1 MRPVAGGERLRIT
14 IGGKVFGI
22 ALLLVVLMGLA
33 AAVSSFLVRDAAFA
47 VTRVNQTYMPLSQA
61 IAEVGLYQLE
71 QELTALELFADLE
84 RPEVDQAA
92 IERRLM
98 RLQDRGGRVDEALA
112 RARQVL
118 AKASEDPRYADDL
131 AGLVE
136 LEALIASID
145 REHRDFERQSLRI
158 ADVSRAGGGEISQ
171 MLLDDWHREE
181 EDFNA
186 VLAEAIA
193 TISGYAAAAGEQAQ
207 AAERRVHQTNIL
219 LTATAA
225 LAGLLL
231 AAAIVR
237 SMVRPVHDLVSAT
250 QEVERGNLQTEILV
264 RTRDEIGQ
272 LSRSFNHMLAE
283 MRLKERIKDT
293 FGRYVDPRVVESLLG
308 NPAALE
314 RAGERQDCTVFFSD
328 IAGFTPLAELLTPA
342 AVLRVLNA
350 YFTAM
355 SEPIRSNQ
363 GIIDKYMGDA
373 IMAFWVPPF
382 TAPADHAR
390 LACLSALT
398 QRERLAGF
406 QKLLPDLTGLRHGV
420 PRLETRVGIATGEV
434 VVGNVGSEV
443 SKNFT
448 VIGDTVNL
456 AARLEGLNKYYGT
469 HTLIAASTEALA
481 RDAIETREIDLV
493 AVAGKSEPIR
503 IFELLAAK
511 GDLPPEVAA
520 RRDRFEAALVAY
532 RARDWTAA
540 NAGFEACAQGPGG
553 DPPARVFLARLEQL
567 AADPPGEDW
576 DGVWHLASK

>member
-1 MRPVAGGERLRIT
+1 MPRLAGDERLRIT

-22 ALLLVVLMGLA
+22 ALLLVALMGVA
-33 AAVSSFLVRDAAFA
+33 AAIASFLVRDVAFA
-47 VTRVNQTYMPLSQA
+47 LVRVNETYTPLSRT
-61 IAEVGLYQLE
+61 IAEIGIYQLE
-71 QELTALELFADLE
+71 QELTALELFTDLAA
-84 RPEVDQAA
+84 PDVDPAA
-92 IERRLM
+92 VERRLAK
-98 RLQDRGGRVDEALA
+98 LKDRGAKVDAALD
-112 RARQVL
+112 RARDRI
-118 AKASEDPRYADDL
+118 AAASEDPRYAGDL
-131 AGLVE
+131 AQLVR
-136 LEALIASID
+136 LEALIADVD

-158 ADVSRAGGGEISQ
+158 VDALQAGGGEVSR
-171 MLLDDWHREE
+171 MMLDDWHREE
-181 EDFNA
+181 EGFDA
-186 VLAEAIA
+186 ELAEAIA
-193 TISGYAAAAGEQAQ
+193 AISGYAAAAGDEAQ
-207 AAERRVHQTNIL
+207 AAERRVHQTNVL
-219 LTATAA
+219 LTAIAA

-272 LSRSFNHMLAE
+272 LARAFNHMLAE
-283 MRLKERIKDT
+283 MRVKERIKDT
-293 FGRYVDPRVVESLLG
+293 FGQYVDPRIVESLLG

-390 LACLSALT
+390 LACQSALA
-398 QRERLAGF
+398 QRARLAGF
-406 QKLLPDLTGLRHGV
+406 QELLPELTGLRRSV
-420 PRLETRVGIATGEV
+420 PRLGMRVGIATGEV

-456 AARLEGLNKYYGT
+456 AARLEALNKQYGT

-481 RDAIETREIDLV
+481 RDAIESREIDLV

-511 GDLPPEVAA
+511 GDLPPEALA
-520 RRDRFEAALVAY
+520 RRDRFEAALAAY
-532 RARDWTAA
+532 RARDWAA
-540 NAGFEACAQGPGG
+540 AHAGFEACAQGPDG
-553 DPPARVFLARLEQL
+553 DPPARVFLARLERL

-576 DGVWHLASK
+576 DGVWHPATK